1 MNKKDKQA
9 EKQAQRLREEKR
21 FEQERLRAEGGR
33 KGAMRAFAT
42 CFSDSDSD
50 MSAGTDIDDNDR
62 AKDLGS
68 AAPAA
73 KGDRKYLEQQKE
85 NRERAKAKA
94 KDREEKRKRIEE
106 QEVRPE
112 EETDVRELL
121 SGMTPDDFHKVLLT
135 QDNEIRQPK
144 KDREEERQERRRQTE
159 TNAVISK
166 VITAQGAA
174 QKKSEEA
181 AVLYCCELT
190 GLPRDDAPEHKR
202 EFVMWCTEQAG
213 IPNHEITSIEYTDV
227 RRRYG
232 IQTAIVKFGN
242 KGNRTK
248 MSQWMQFYKAWNLLK
263 YYSVGVAWEQHR
275 ITGRYQETADQRE
288 RGGIS

>member
-1 MNKKDKQA
+1 MTSI
-9 EKQAQRLREEKR
+9 RL
-21 FEQERLRAEGGR
+21 FL
-33 KGAMRAFAT
+33 
-42 CFSDSDSD
+42 
-50 MSAGTDIDDNDR
+50 I
-62 AKDLGS
+62 
-68 AAPAA
+68 
-73 KGDRKYLEQQKE
+73 
-85 NRERAKAKA
+85 
-94 KDREEKRKRIEE
+94 
-106 QEVRPE
+106 
-112 EETDVRELL
+112 
-121 SGMTPDDFHKVLLT
+121 
-135 QDNEIRQPK
+135 QDNEIRQLK

-181 AVLYCCELT
+181 AVLYRYELT

-248 MSQWMQFYKAWNLLK
+248 ISKWMQFYKAWNPLK
-263 YYSVGVAWEQHR
+263 YYSVGVTWEQHK

-288 RGGIS
+288 RRDFLNVAWQILKEQEGEQRLISDEGAYLNYPKSSINDKADHLPIVQFIFHEVTEGKVIDPTVRIYIDKGLWNSEFELKFRQHYEREEAEQQKREEERSRQGGSTWLQHRLYSSTQYDEG